1 MASRRVIRAD
11 FIPSGAAAHL
21 KRTKELGKPRSDK
34 NNYKNKTR
42 TRMRAATRTSRSD
55 KDMMRKQNE
64 REKKGRRNK
73 LTNK

>member
-21 KRTKELGKPRSDK
+21 TKELGKPRSDK

-42 TRMRAATRTSRSD
+42 KRMRAATRTSRSD